1 MMTVNRITTRR
12 GIQATVVFAS
22 LSLASLGLGMSGC
35 TSDGYPLDNTY
46 HYQGKAPST
55 APPPSTFRY
64 RYPDVPP
71 VLDVE
76 GLKRLVSQYRH
87 HVVLIDFWASW
98 NQRNREEMQML
109 SRLQE
114 DLADEGF
121 QVIACS
127 FDPPEKWGNVIV
139 PMLHGGNA
147 NFPCVVIP
155 ESNRAA
161 VREWLQPQWTYDV
174 PARFVVSRTGKVVS
188 FGFSETPLASI
199 EQQTRDL
206 VRHGL
211 MASPNGV
218 TDGRIARVAKAPDS
232 GLRTKVINVNTGSF
246 ESIAEVTAGPG
257 DSRKLA
263 DEMAAQIAQR
273 IDRGENPRIGVL
285 PFPTGMGR
293 READAL
299 GVLTADY
306 LIEALQKQGFFDFV
320 KPQQTQRLI
329 QQANL
334 TPTSIEY
341 DPASVKGAVQCDYL
355 VVGWLRETG
364 SAAGDVPA
372 QRANGTDATDAED
385 SPVRPASAGLEREP
399 SKDEFDQS
407 DDGAELDTM
416 ESIPTKKAASARRPS
431 RDESEFEEDLP

>member
-1 MMTVNRITTRR
+1 MMKANRITARR
-12 GIQATVVFAS
+12 GVPASILVVS
-22 LSLASLGLGMSGC
+22 LSLMSLGPGLTGC
-35 TSDGYPLDNTY
+35 TTDGYPLDNTY
-46 HYQGKAPST
+46 HYQGKAPSA

-71 VLDVE
+71 VLDAE

-121 QVIACS
+121 QVIACC

-161 VREWLQPQWTYDV
+161 IREWLHPQWTYDI
-174 PARFVVSRTGKVVS
+174 PARFVISRTGKIVS
-188 FGFSETPLASI
+188 FGFSDTPLSAI

-211 MASPNGV
+211 MASPGGI
-218 TDGRIARVAKAPDS
+218 TDGRVAQVARVPDS
-232 GLRTKVINVNTGSF
+232 GLRAKIINVKTGSY

-263 DEMAAQIAQR
+263 DAMAAQIAQR

-306 LIEALQKQGFFDFV
+306 LVEALQKQGFFDFI
-320 KPQQTQRLI
+320 KPAQTQKLV
-329 QQANL
+329 QQASL

-341 DPASVKGAVQCDYL
+341 DPGSVKGAIQCDYL
-355 VVGWLRETG
+355 VVGWLRESG
-364 SAAGDVPA
+364 SASGEQPA
-372 QRANGTDATDAED
+372 QRAKGAE
-385 SPVRPASAGLEREP
+385 STGVEETPVRPASAGLEREP
-399 SKDEFDQS
+399 SRDRFDEPDE
-407 DDGAELDTM
+407 GAELETM
-416 ESIPTKKAASARRPS
+416 ESIPTKKAASARKPARG
-431 RDESEFEEDLP
+431 ESEYEEDVP